1 MTFRS
6 EAPGAAERPG
16 VGVHAGA
23 SGLTGAGDDPQQE
36 FTPAAAQVGDV
47 GSGPHV
53 QPVGQKFGVL
63 HRQRHVP
70 AHPRVQRFFE
80 IVGFHRGHGTRALPV
95 DGRAARLRRRA

>member
-95 DGRAARLRRRA
+95 DGRPARLRRRA